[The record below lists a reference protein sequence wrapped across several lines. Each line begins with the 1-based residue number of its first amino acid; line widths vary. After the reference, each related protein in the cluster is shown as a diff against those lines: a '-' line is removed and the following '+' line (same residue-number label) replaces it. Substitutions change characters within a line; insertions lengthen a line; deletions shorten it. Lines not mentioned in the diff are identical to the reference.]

1 MEGLRTLAHENIQ
14 RFIIECIMWNIQD
27 VPLFSVQT
35 LPVYCVSKNE
45 TKILITLYQEVL
57 TKYETCI

>member
-14 RFIIECIMWNIQD
+14 RFTIEYIMWNIQD

-35 LPVYCVSKNE
+35 LPAYCVGKNE
-45 TKILITLYQEVL
+45 TKILINLY
-57 TKYETCI
+57 